1 MAWNTVKWLSYMS
14 NICLMSLGCDI
25 KSDKETLQTMIFSL
39 SKLGSLIQDFRI
51 RDDFETS
58 RNSPF
63 KGRFSLIAVHKP
75 RSSLQKI
82 KAAPRFLGSFG
93 DCGHNLT
100 KPAVPS
106 STRLESLGLKLYPCN
121 TQRML
126 NKDLTWFMQ
135 SLSRVCHNG
144 QAKERLCW

>member
-1 MAWNTVKWLSYMS
+1 MS
-14 NICLMSLGCDI
+14 NTCLMSLGCDI

-39 SKLGSLIQDFRI
+39 SKLGSLIHDFRI

-82 KAAPRFLGSFG
+82 KSYTQIFG
-93 DCGHNLT
+93 QFWELW
-100 KPAVPS
+100 S
-106 STRLESLGLKLYPCN
+106 
-121 TQRML
+121 
-126 NKDLTWFMQ
+126 
-135 SLSRVCHNG
+135 
-144 QAKERLCW
+144 